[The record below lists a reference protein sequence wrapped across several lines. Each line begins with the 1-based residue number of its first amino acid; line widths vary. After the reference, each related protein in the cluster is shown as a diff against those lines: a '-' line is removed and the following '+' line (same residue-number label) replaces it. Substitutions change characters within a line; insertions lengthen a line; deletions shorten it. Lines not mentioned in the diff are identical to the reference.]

1 MGRPALD
8 ADARELL
15 EQQYPEIAFDW
26 DQILREPPQAP
37 PEHEAAR
44 RKEQRDARDARRK
57 RKKPVET
64 AEGAEEPRRAETR
77 EPEQT
82 EAAKAHAIGDGDL
95 QDDEDLPEQ
104 ADVLSSDSSSP
115 VGEPVAEGAKSSPD
129 AARRRRRRRRRRRGG
144 GEPSSNPPPQAPPN
158 DSV

>member
-8 ADARELL
+8 ADARALL

-26 DQILREPPQAP
+26 DQILREPPQAL

-77 EPEQT
+77 ETEQA
-82 EAAKAHAIGDGDL
+82 EAAEAHPIENGDL
-95 QDDEDLPEQ
+95 EDDEDLPEES
-104 ADVLSSDSSSP
+104 DVLSSDSSSKADET
-115 VGEPVAEGAKSSPD
+115 VGEAGKNTPD
-129 AARRRRRRRRRRRGG
+129 PARRRRRRRRRRRGG
-144 GEPSSNPPPQAPPN
+144 GEPSSNPPPETPPN
-158 DSV
+158 GSV